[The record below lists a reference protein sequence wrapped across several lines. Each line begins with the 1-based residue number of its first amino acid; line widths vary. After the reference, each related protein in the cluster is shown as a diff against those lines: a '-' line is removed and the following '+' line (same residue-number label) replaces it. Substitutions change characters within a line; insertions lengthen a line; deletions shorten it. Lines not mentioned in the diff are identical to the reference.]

1 MKCFDDSIGRGDRRL
16 CDVFVLEVNGVRKAV
31 GASRFYKYA
40 MCPVVFRRGTDVP
53 AVSGVFAPG
62 ATATVFDVEL
72 YGTPDWRQW
81 HPVRVKWSMVIGVC
95 RDLGG
100 NIGIAQ
106 EV

>member
-1 MKCFDDSIGRGDRRL
+1 MGAGGFDKD
-16 CDVFVLEVNGVRKAV
+16 
-31 GASRFYKYA
+31 A

-53 AVSGVFAPG
+53 AISGVFAPG
-62 ATATVFDVEL
+62 ALAAWFYVEL
-72 YGTPDWRQW
+72 HCATNWCQW
-81 HPVRVKWSMVIGVC
+81 HPVIVKWSVVIGVC